1 MFNPFFIFCFNHL
14 LAFALPEP
22 VRIMPI
28 GDSITQGGK
37 RGVAEHTYRLPLQML
52 LHQHG
57 IAFDFMGSRQAGLH
71 PEVVWP
77 AIADSV
83 PFDPDHFGYYG
94 WRTRSVCDSVK
105 THYNPAWQP
114 PHIVLVH
121 LGTNDQKHGDFEA
134 HVGLPLR
141 QLIAFLR
148 EKNPKVTV
156 LLGHL
161 NFNNGKEAFQ
171 IREVVEKVAADLD
184 SYESAVRTV
193 HHYRGWLENPEHPYT
208 NTFNWAH
215 PNLKGQEKM
224 ARNWWQAMQPF
235 LFR

>member
-1 MFNPFFIFCFNHL
+1 MPNPFFSLL
-14 LAFALPEP
+14 LAYLLAVAPSEP

-57 IAFDFMGSRQAGLH
+57 IPYDFIGGRQAGLH
-71 PEVVWP
+71 PEVNWP
-77 AIADSV
+77 PITDSIL
-83 PFDPDHFGYYG
+83 FDPDHFGYYG
-94 WRTRSVCDSVK
+94 WRTRTVCDSVMA
-105 THYNPAWQP
+105 HYDPAWAP

-134 HVGLPLR
+134 NVGLPLR
-141 QLIAFLR
+141 QLISFLR
-148 EKNPKVTV
+148 SKNPKVAV

-161 NFNNGKEAFQ
+161 NFSDSQAAFQ

-184 SYESAVRTV
+184 APHSPIRTV
-193 HHYRGWLENPEHPYT
+193 HHYRTWNENPEHLYSD
-208 NTFNWAH
+208 TFDWAH